1 MISSVL
7 MATAP
12 HTFPRRSRPRS
23 FRFGTAPRLDLLPTI
38 AILAV
43 AACAG
48 NSHAAIPLRSGL
60 PPTMPADSVKA
71 GMTGYGLSVFSGTS
85 VDSFPLTILGVLKGN
100 RPGADLIL
108 ARAHGAFLER
118 TGIIA
123 GMSGSPVYIGGRLI
137 GAVSY
142 TWAFT
147 KDPVAGITPIGEMLN
162 SLRSPSGNQPEPS
175 DARYGALDLPPGVAS
190 PIPGEAHPIATPLAL
205 SGFTPEAL
213 RYMDAWLKD
222 HGFVSAP
229 GGGAS
234 SSGSCD
240 SIVPG
245 SAVGV
250 ELVRGDMSATAIGT
264 VTYREGN
271 RVLAFGHPFYALGRV
286 QLPMSAATIHT
297 VFASQQISTKVG
309 SATRTCGTLVA
320 DRSVGIAGELGEAPP
335 MIPVGVVIRGPQGRD
350 RDYHFEIARSRSL
363 TPGLAA
369 ATIVSSISEA
379 LFDVGLAT
387 TRYDLTYWLDGGKE
401 VLHRGNAI
409 VAPAPLAGAGDD
421 VSQTLFLLLINR
433 FQQVRLDSLRAEIS
447 VDEGLDQATLTSIRV
462 DPTMAAPGEF
472 VQVEL
477 SLQPARQKPET
488 RRVTIRIP
496 PETPAGD
503 LTVRVCSGPDTD
515 KWERE
520 RAPGAFEPQS
530 LDHLLGL
537 LARERRGDQM
547 FVQLYRDARGVTV
560 HGGEISQAPPSVIS
574 VLGAVK
580 AGDTG
585 PVKGATLAEVPIA
598 MGRVVNGCEQKTIT
612 VLPYRAR

>member
-1 MISSVL
+1 M
-7 MATAP
+7 
-12 HTFPRRSRPRS
+12 
-23 FRFGTAPRLDLLPTI
+23 PT
-38 AILAV
+38 
-43 AACAG
+43 
-48 NSHAAIPLRSGL
+48 
-60 PPTMPADSVKA
+60 DSVKA
-71 GMTGYGLSVFSGTS
+71 GMQGYGLTVFRGTS
-85 VDSFPLTILGVLKGN
+85 VDSFPMTILGVLKGN

-108 ARAHGAFLER
+108 ARAQGAFLER

-147 KDPVAGITPIGEMLN
+147 KDPVAGITPITEMLS
-162 SLRSPSGNQPEPS
+162 SLRPELENKTEPS
-175 DARYGALDLPPGVAS
+175 DARYGALDLPPGGAS
-190 PIPGEAHPIATPLAL
+190 PLPGEAHPIATPLAL

-213 RYMDAWLKD
+213 RYMEPWLKD

-229 GGGAS
+229 GGGS
-234 SSGSCD
+234 SSASGSCD

-250 ELVRGDMSATAIGT
+250 ELVRGDMEATAIGT
-264 VTYREGN
+264 ATYRDGN

-320 DRSVGIAGELGEAPP
+320 DRSVGIAGELGKAPA
-335 MIPVGVVIRGPQGRD
+335 MIPVSVVIRGAQGRD
-350 RDYHFEIARSRSL
+350 RTYHYEIARSRSL

-369 ATIVSSISEA
+369 ATIVSSISET

-387 TRYDLTYWLDGGKE
+387 TRYDLTYWMNGGKE
-401 VLHRGNAI
+401 VLHRGNAM
-409 VAPAPLAGAGDD
+409 VAPAPVAGTGDD

-433 FQQVRLDSLRAEIS
+433 FETVRLDSLRAEIA
-447 VDEGLDQATLTSIRV
+447 VEEGLDQATVTSIRV
-462 DPTMAAPGEF
+462 TPTMVAPGET
-472 VQVEL
+472 VEVEL
-477 SLQPARQKPET
+477 SIQPARRDPET
-488 RRVTIRIP
+488 RRVTIVVPSQTP
-496 PETPAGD
+496 PGD
-503 LTVRVCSGPDTD
+503 LIVRVCSGPDTD

-520 RAPGAFEPQS
+520 RAPDAFEPQS

-537 LARERRGDQM
+537 LSRERRGDQL
-547 FVQLYRDARGVTV
+547 FVQLYREGKGLTV
-560 HGGEISQAPPSVIS
+560 RGGELSQPPPSVAS
-574 VLGAVK
+574 VLGGATK
-580 AGDTG
+580 TGDVG
-585 PVKGATLAEVPIA
+585 PVKGATLVEVPVP

-612 VLPYRAR
+612 VLPYRAK